1 MPIGVREQT
10 IYLHDM
16 PATAW
21 QLLWWLI
28 CNMDEHQEIWGG
40 WRIAAT
46 GDMKKHRQWIGKCAE
61 ACCEP
66 LRRSRRE
73 RRDVGAATEL
83 RDHGQRLHRHPSI
96 YQVASA
102 STPIGIVYFTQG

>member
-1 MPIGVREQT
+1 MPIGVREQA

-61 ACCEP
+61 ILQEHNLIETAP
-66 LRRSRRE
+66 GKRYVRVLVANITGRSRRE
-73 RRDVGAATEL
+73 LAAERAARREL
-83 RDHGQRLHRHPSI
+83 EPH
-96 YQVASA
+96 
-102 STPIGIVYFTQG
+102 